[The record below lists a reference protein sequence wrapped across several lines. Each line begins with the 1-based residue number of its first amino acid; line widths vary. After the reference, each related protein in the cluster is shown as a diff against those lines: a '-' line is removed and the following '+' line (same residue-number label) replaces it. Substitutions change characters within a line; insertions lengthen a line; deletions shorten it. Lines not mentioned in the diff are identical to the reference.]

1 MHVSLQR
8 YQRPAE
14 GTQQHDRLMLL
25 CYAALMVIYC
35 IGLVVILF
43 AVVIIFLYAL
53 VLGEASAISL
63 GAYTVLSL
71 ILTAAIS
78 IVSWMFKNRV
88 FSNTKI
94 EDKNK
99 ESDKKNNENVDEEQ
113 SATDNG
119 EALTVFV
126 NENTPI
132 NGNGQEV
139 ETYGAADNN

>member
-1 MHVSLQR
+1 M
-8 YQRPAE
+8 
-14 GTQQHDRLMLL
+14 
-25 CYAALMVIYC
+25 
-35 IGLVVILF
+35 
-43 AVVIIFLYAL
+43 
-53 VLGEASAISL
+53 LGEASAISV

-71 ILTAAIS
+71 IPTAAIS

-88 FSNTKI
+88 FSNTKMK
-94 EDKNK
+94 DKN
-99 ESDKKNNENVDEEQ
+99 ESDKKNNGNVDEEQ